1 MKRNKGR
8 ELVNLSLTIP
18 KEEYEWLRRLCFEK
32 RVSMSHF
39 VAKLLEEIMRE
50 FTTEP
55 NNAEM

>member
-8 ELVNLSLTIP
+8 ELVNLSLTVP
-18 KEEYEWLRRLCFEK
+18 KEVYERLRRLCFEK

-39 VAKLLEEIMRE
+39 VTKLLEEIMRE